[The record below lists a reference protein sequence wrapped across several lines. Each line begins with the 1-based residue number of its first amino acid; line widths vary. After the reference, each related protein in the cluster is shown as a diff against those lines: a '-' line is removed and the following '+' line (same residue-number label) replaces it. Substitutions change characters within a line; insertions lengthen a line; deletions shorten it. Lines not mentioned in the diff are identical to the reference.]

1 MFFGELPELHSQRWN
16 PSTSLQPDRWL
27 KITFLFCFN
36 EDCWTCSQKWCYRVR
51 FYYIDSNKQPEVV
64 NTKKSAGVPE
74 FCRYWK
80 VVVMQRTSSN
90 GSQVGWVGWRQ
101 YEPLCSLWCKTD
113 TARATISDRGPVD
126 IRLTLSIPHNNT
138 LISQQTKPLFRLILY
153 SVYYICCITIEYNE
167 TTFSYIHCCY
177 CWFCLCSSSQPGQAF
192 WGGRRRRWWKE
203 QEKSNREILE
213 DPSGEPSGP

>member
-1 MFFGELPELHSQRWN
+1 M
-16 PSTSLQPDRWL
+16 
-27 KITFLFCFN
+27 
-36 EDCWTCSQKWCYRVR
+36 
-51 FYYIDSNKQPEVV
+51 
-64 NTKKSAGVPE
+64 KKSAGVPE

-138 LISQQTKPLFRLILY
+138 LISQQTKPLLRLIVY
-153 SVYYICCITIEYNE
+153 SVYYICCITIDYNE

-177 CWFCLCSSSQPGQAF
+177 YWLCLCSSQPGPGILRRKTKKVMKGARKKQPRNT
-192 WGGRRRRWWKE
+192 WGPIWRTIWTIIITKISQILSAQCLIFILHPLCYWFHRKG
-203 QEKSNREILE
+203 KSK
-213 DPSGEPSGP
+213 